1 MRWLERSVLIGA
13 AYLCFGA
20 AAWLLIKAEL
30 PHRAAYTGQ
39 ISEGQRPTAP
49 EINAFAPNFERQAL
63 DGDLFNLRDLRGSP
77 VVLNFW
83 ATWCEPCRVEMPEL
97 EALSTI
103 YQENNL
109 RVVGVNVGETAS
121 LVQPWVDSLGLTFE
135 IVLDERQ
142 SVAALYYL
150 RGMPS
155 TIIISPEGIITHIFY
170 GPVTRATLERALAPY
185 LAR

>member
-1 MRWLERSVLIGA
+1 MRWPERVILIGVA
-13 AYLCFGA
+13 CLCFGT
-20 AAWLLIKAEL
+20 AAWFLVEAGL
-30 PHRAAYTGQ
+30 PNRAAYTGQ

-49 EINAFAPNFERQAL
+49 EINAFAPNFEGQTL

-97 EALSTI
+97 QALSST
-103 YQENNL
+103 YHENGL
-109 RVVGVNVGETAS
+109 RVIGINVGEPAS
-121 LVQPWVDSLGLTFE
+121 LIQPWVDSLGLTFE
-135 IVLDERQ
+135 IVPDERQ

-155 TIIISPEGIITHIFY
+155 TIMISPEGVITHIFY
-170 GPVTRATLERALAPY
+170 GPVTRAMLERALAPY